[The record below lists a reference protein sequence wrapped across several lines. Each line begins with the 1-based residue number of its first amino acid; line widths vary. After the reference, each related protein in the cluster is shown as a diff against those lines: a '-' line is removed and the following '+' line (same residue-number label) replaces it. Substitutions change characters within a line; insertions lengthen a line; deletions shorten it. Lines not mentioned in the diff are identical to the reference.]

1 MSFYNK
7 EEEKQTWLDKKKK
20 IIRLLSHGAAF
31 AALA

>member
-7 EEEKQTWLDKKKK
+7 EEEKQTWLDKKK